1 MQSRFTLTAIAAL
14 SLALVGSG
22 LAATIP
28 PGTQLNATQT
38 FVRSNGSEPE
48 SMDPAVA
55 ETVPANQIMRD
66 LFEGLTAT
74 DTAGKTVPGV
84 AESWKQTNATTW
96 VFKLRQNARFSNGDP
111 VTAEDFV
118 YGIRRFVDPKT
129 ASPYATTFGV
139 FLLNGL
145 EVAQGKKKTTELGV
159 KALDKFTL
167 EIKTQDPVAF
177 MPELVSNTQLGP
189 VHKATI
195 EKWGKDWVKPGH
207 MVGNGAFVLKDWQ
220 VNNRIV
226 VEKNPQY
233 WDAANVQLTKVTYL
247 PIEDQFADVK
257 LWESGET
264 DYVYQLPPGV
274 FEAYKAKYPKELRN
288 QAIIGLRYYDFQN
301 KDPVFKDVRVR
312 KALSMVIDRE
322 ILSKRVTADGQAAA
336 YSLIVPGVVGADPT
350 PYEWATWPMDK
361 RVAEAKKLLEQAG
374 VKPGT
379 KYSFSYNTSEYHKK
393 MAVFVA
399 SEWKTKLGINMETET
414 MEFKVLAK
422 KRHDGTFQLARNG
435 WLADYNDATTFLA
448 LVRCDSDQNTNF
460 YCDREAEAII
470 QKGTQSTD
478 AAKRKELLTQASR
491 KIMDG
496 YPIIPLLQYSLPRLI
511 KPYVGGYSELNP
523 QDHYR
528 SKDFYIIKH

>member
-1 MQSRFTLTAIAAL
+1 MLSSFKLSTCMAL
-14 SLALVGSG
+14 CLALVGPSM
-22 LAATIP
+22 ATDMP
-28 PGTQLNATQT
+28 AGTQFHATQT
-38 FVRSNGSEPE
+38 MIRSNGSEPE

-55 ETVPANQIMRD
+55 ETVPANQILRD

-74 DTAGKTVPGV
+74 DTTGKTVPGV
-84 AESWKQTNATTW
+84 AESWKQTNPTTW
-96 VFKLRQNARFSNGDP
+96 VFKLRTTAKFSNGVP
-111 VTAEDFV
+111 ITADDFV

-145 EVAQGKKKTTELGV
+145 DVAMGKKPTSEVGV
-159 KALDKFTL
+159 KALDKYTL
-167 EIKTQDPVAF
+167 EIRTVDPIAF
-177 MPELVSNTQLGP
+177 LPELVANTQLGP

-195 EKWGKDWVKPGH
+195 EKFGKDWVKPGNS
-207 MVGNGAFVLKDWQ
+207 VGNGAYILKDWQ

-233 WDAANVQLTKVTYL
+233 WDAANVRLTKVTYL
-247 PIEDQFADVK
+247 PIEDQFADIK

-264 DYVYQLPPGV
+264 DYVYQMPPGV
-274 FEAYKAKYPKELRN
+274 FDKYKAKYPKELKN
-288 QAIIGLRYYDFQN
+288 QSNIGLRYYDFQT
-301 KDPVFKDVRVR
+301 KTTFKDVRVR
-312 KALSMVIDRE
+312 KALSMVLDRD
-322 ILSKRVTADGQAAA
+322 ILSKRITADGQAPA
-336 YSLIVPGVVGADPT
+336 YSLIVAGVQGADPT

-361 RVAEAKKLLEQAG
+361 RVAEAKKLLVEAG

-379 KYSFSYNTSEYHKK
+379 KYTLAYNVSDYHKK
-393 MAVFVA
+393 MAIFAA
-399 SEWKTKLGINMETET
+399 SEWKTKLGIILETEA

-422 KRHDGTFQLARNG
+422 KRHDGDYQIGRQG
-435 WLADYNDATTFLA
+435 WLADYNDATSFLA

-470 QKGTQSTD
+470 QKGMQSAD
-478 AAKRKELLTQASR
+478 PIKRKELLTQASK
-491 KIMDG
+491 KIMEG

-511 KPYVGGYSELNP
+511 KPYVGGYSELNG